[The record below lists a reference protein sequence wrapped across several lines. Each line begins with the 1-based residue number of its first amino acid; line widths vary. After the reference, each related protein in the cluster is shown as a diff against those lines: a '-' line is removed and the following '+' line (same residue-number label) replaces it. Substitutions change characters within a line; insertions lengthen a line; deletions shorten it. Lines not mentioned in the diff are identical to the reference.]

1 VYSTMGFVAKMRKK
15 AAGIAAAALVMCG
28 WCGSAYAFDD
38 SDCSKLTTVS
48 VPTEQEPFAEASGYA
63 AARQRALQRAYKD
76 AASQVAGLW
85 LESEQQ
91 NKLSLQQD
99 QAFEEFKELDKAELA
114 AFVRP
119 TSVEEKAT
127 TIAEQSAVSLD
138 VTVTV
143 CVPKAEFLARWK
155 AEKAEQANNER
166 ESQRKAPQAVDPAT
180 ATWFDPKT
188 GQPVLWYWENK
199 SHRFAFFDNKGFN
212 PDNGEVLQPVT
223 KAIREE
229 WLQVLK
235 NAAEAG
241 QREKDAQAAHDE
253 IKRQEELHRADLL
266 SHAGSKCDELAG
278 NVYDPRR
285 PQSTGS
291 ADFSA
296 LKERATDAVEACQA
310 AVQQAPTE
318 ARYKYQL
325 ARAFQVNEPAK
336 AVPILE
342 GLMSQ
347 RYPAAFDNFG
357 WALLDRRIGKNDM
370 RGAIGAFRNGAAL
383 GDPDAMDSLANLI
396 LDGKVS
402 ATPEQALQLLR
413 RAASMGHLAAQ
424 SRLSEAE
431 ERAAAAQQQLQ
442 NDEQG
447 RQLFLGITGGLMQG
461 MLRR

>member
-1 VYSTMGFVAKMRKK
+1 MRKK
-15 AAGIAAAALVMCG
+15 AARIAAATLVVCG
-28 WCGSAYAFDD
+28 RYGSAYAFDD
-38 SDCSKLTTVS
+38 SDCSKLTTVE
-48 VPTEQEPFAEASGYA
+48 VHTQEPFAEASGYP
-63 AARQRALQRAYKD
+63 AARQRALQRAYED
-76 AASQVAGLW
+76 GVSQVAGLW
-85 LESEQQ
+85 LQSERQ
-91 NKLSLQQD
+91 NTLSLQQD

-127 TIAEQSAVSLD
+127 TIAGQNAVSLD
-138 VTVTV
+138 VTVAV

-155 AEKAEQANNER
+155 TEKAEQANKER
-166 ESQRKAPQAVDPAT
+166 ESQRKPPQAVDPTT

-199 SHRFAFFDNKGFN
+199 SHHFAFFDSKGFN

-229 WLQVLK
+229 WLQVQK
-235 NAAEAG
+235 TAAEAE
-241 QREKDAQAAHDE
+241 QREKDAQAANDE

-266 SHAGSKCDELAG
+266 SHAGSNCDDFAG
-278 NVYDPRR
+278 NPYDPRR
-285 PQSTGS
+285 PQSAGS

-296 LKERATDAVEACQA
+296 LKGRATDAVEACQA

-318 ARYKYQL
+318 TCYKYQL

-336 AVPILE
+336 AVPILKE
-342 GLMSQ
+342 LMSQ

-357 WALLDRRIGKNDM
+357 WALLDRRLGENDM
-370 RGAIGAFRNGAAL
+370 RGAIVAFRTGEAL

-402 ATPEQALQLLR
+402 ATPDQALQLLR
-413 RAASMGHLAAQ
+413 RAASMGHLGAQ

-431 ERAAAAQQQLQ
+431 ERAAASQQQLQ
-442 NDEQG
+442 NEEKG

-461 MLRR
+461 LLRR